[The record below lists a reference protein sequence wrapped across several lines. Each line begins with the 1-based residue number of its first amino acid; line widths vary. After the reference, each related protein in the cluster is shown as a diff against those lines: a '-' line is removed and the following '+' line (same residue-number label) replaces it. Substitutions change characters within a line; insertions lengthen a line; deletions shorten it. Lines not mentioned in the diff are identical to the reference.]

1 MMMRMKEDKC
11 RAETTGV
18 SQAGD
23 ELAYI
28 KDDLDMLNVNV
39 VMISSSVV

>member
-1 MMMRMKEDKC
+1 MRMKEDKC

-28 KDDLDMLNVNV
+28 K
-39 VMISSSVV
+39 MIWTC